1 MRILRAC
8 FKETNEMN
16 KYVLLTAAILFG
28 MVAPV
33 LAADSDLHGNVGY
46 TYDTIHMWRGFMT
59 WGTHSGSNPFINLD
73 LFGTGFGLEVV
84 NHFANDSGSNP
95 DGLGYNNEKRWDY
108 SLFYKG
114 AFEPE
119 ECYATNYIIGYRY
132 FNYPSMSSHTR
143 NSIDLQEFYAGVGF
157 PKLLGV
163 KGLVPGYAVVKGWPS
178 NSETAVGANNPN
190 GGTYSGWAHIVMLD
204 YALPLE
210 NITSEIPK
218 QDLNFHIETVFNDG
232 VDPRPGGGYSSSDWT
247 HVMMGVSTDFDLGSG
262 LIFTPGLF
270 HQITMEDDPAKGIAP
285 DHDITWGEFTI
296 KYKF

>member
-1 MRILRAC
+1 M
-8 FKETNEMN
+8 K

-28 MVAPV
+28 MIAPA
-33 LAADSDLHGNVGY
+33 LAQEGDLHGDVGY
-46 TYDTIHMWRGFMT
+46 TFKSQHIWRGYMT
-59 WGTHSGSNPFINLD
+59 YGQHSSSNPFINLD
-73 LFGTGFGLEVV
+73 LFGSGFGVEAIG
-84 NHFANDSGSNP
+84 HYANSSGTNP
-95 DGLGYNNEKRWDY
+95 DQLGYNNEQRWDY
-108 SLFYKG
+108 SLFYAG
-114 AFEPE
+114 ACNTEDTF
-119 ECYATNYIIGYRY
+119 ATMYKIGYRY

-143 NSIDLQEFYAGVGF
+143 RSIDLQELYAGVGF

-178 NSETAVGANNPN
+178 NSDTIVGGSNPN
-190 GGTYSGWAHIVMLD
+190 GGTYSGWAHIFMLD

-232 VDPRPGGGYSSSDWT
+232 VDPRPGGGYTDSDWT
-247 HVMMGVSTDFDLGSG
+247 HVMASVSTDFDLGGG
-262 LIFTPGLF
+262 LVFTPGLY
-270 HQITMEDDPAKGIAP
+270 HQITMEDSAARGVSP